1 MATEK
6 SSLVV
11 SSNCL
16 LPAKQMPEQSEMII
30 NTDCLTD
37 LLSSELAE
45 LVVPS
50 YKIPAHLE
58 LTNQNE
64 YERGVQE
71 TTFTTGEMVIG
82 SFQTVNG
89 L

>member
-1 MATEK
+1 MTTEN

-11 SSNCL
+11 TSSCL
-16 LPAKQMPEQSEMII
+16 LPAKQMPEHSEMII
-30 NTDCLTD
+30 NTDCLID
-37 LLSSELAE
+37 LLSSDLAE

-50 YKIPAHLE
+50 YKIPTHLE
-58 LTNQNE
+58 LTNQDE

-82 SFQTVNG
+82 SFSR

>member
-1 MATEK
+1 MTTEN

-11 SSNCL
+11 TNSCL
-16 LPAKQMPEQSEMII
+16 LLAKQMPEYSEMII
-30 NTDCLTD
+30 NTDCLID
-37 LLSSELAE
+37 LISSDLAE

-50 YKIPAHLE
+50 YKIPAYME
-58 LTNQNE
+58 LTNHDE

-71 TTFTTGEMVIG
+71 TAFTTGEIVIG
-82 SFQTVNG
+82 SYHR

>member
-1 MATEK
+1 MTTEK

-11 SSNCL
+11 TSNCL
-16 LPAKQMPEQSEMII
+16 LQAKQMPEHSEMII

-37 LLSSELAE
+37 LLSSDLAE

-58 LTNQNE
+58 LTNHDE
-64 YERGVQE
+64 YKRGIQE

-82 SFQTVNG
+82 S
-89 L
+89 

>member
-11 SSNCL
+11 TSNCL
-16 LPAKQMPEQSEMII
+16 LPAKQIPEHSEMII
-30 NTDCLTD
+30 NTNCLTD
-37 LLSSELAE
+37 LLSSDQAE

-50 YKIPAHLE
+50 YKVSPHLE
-58 LTNQNE
+58 LTNHDE

-71 TTFTTGEMVIG
+71 ATVTTGEMVIG
-82 SFQTVNG
+82 SFHR

>member
-1 MATEK
+1 MTTEK

-11 SSNCL
+11 TSNCL
-16 LPAKQMPEQSEMII
+16 LPAKQIPEHSEMII
-30 NTDCLTD
+30 NTNCLTD
-37 LLSSELAE
+37 LLSSDQTE

-50 YKIPAHLE
+50 YKVSPHLE
-58 LTNQNE
+58 LTNHDE

-71 TTFTTGEMVIG
+71 TTVTTGEMVIG
-82 SFQTVNG
+82 SFHR